1 MTPLLIHPA
10 QSKNARRALGL
21 TQAQLAEQ
29 AGASLSYIKRFETGR
44 ESGGP
49 KFQQKLIDFFTS
61 QKINL
66 DDVTDEVMSSKAPHP
81 RLAVGTVCFFPIR
94 PDLDEASVRSVMQE
108 LDRNDERIVKLFA
121 MEATRAPAFVGEGEY
136 SEETQAAGRELF
148 ALCAA
153 NYMLVRYLTGADN
166 PLARRSDKNSLG
178 ALLLEAMREGI
189 ERAGIEIA
197 TSPVE
202 APEEAPEEVEA

>member
-1 MTPLLIHPA
+1 MIQLLIHSA
-10 QSKNARRALGL
+10 QSKNARRTLGI

-29 AGASLSYIKRFETGR
+29 VGVSLSYIKRFETDR
-44 ESGGP
+44 ESGGL
-49 KFQQKLIDFFTS
+49 KFQQKLVDFFTS
-61 QKINL
+61 RKISL
-66 DDVTDEVMSSKAPHP
+66 DDMTDEILSSKAPHP

-94 PDLDEASVRSVMQE
+94 PDLDEARVRAVMQE

-136 SEETQAAGRELF
+136 SDETQAAGRELF

-153 NYMLVRYLTGADN
+153 NYMLVRYLTGTDN
-166 PLARRSDKNSLG
+166 PLARSADKNSLG

-202 APEEAPEEVEA
+202 TPEKALEEVEA